1 MLDTLKDT
9 RGAWGMVFVLKE
21 PMIHLEHLEHQIV
34 FLTWKR
40 KKTLDCLELSAGPWN
55 TGGRC
60 VPLSLET
67 DKVNVRSYSRS
78 VIQENQAVWNLE
90 RGLTFRW
97 RSVHFSWRNSLGN
110 NRGQNQNGICVCKA
124 MRKSLHSA
132 SFLSIAWGTRSHI
145 NVC

>member
-21 PMIHLEHLEHQIV
+21 PMIHLEHQII

-40 KKTLDCLELSAGPWN
+40 KKTLDCLELSTGPWN
-55 TGGRC
+55 TGGKC
-60 VPLSLET
+60 VPLSLEK

-90 RGLTFRW
+90 RGLTFR
-97 RSVHFSWRNSLGN
+97 
-110 NRGQNQNGICVCKA
+110 
-124 MRKSLHSA
+124 
-132 SFLSIAWGTRSHI
+132 
-145 NVC
+145 